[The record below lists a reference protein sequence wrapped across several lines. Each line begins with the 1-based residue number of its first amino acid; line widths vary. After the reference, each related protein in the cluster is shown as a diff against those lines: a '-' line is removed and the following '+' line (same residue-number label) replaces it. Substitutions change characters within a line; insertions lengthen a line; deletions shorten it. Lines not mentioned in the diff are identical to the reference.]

1 MERFVGIVLLVVAG
15 VLSTSGTAVSTGSNM
30 VCMSNITRDEIQ
42 VAVNGIKDDLQ
53 GLETIKESMTTRLD
67 TLMTALRTNNED
79 DDVANTISVLLE
91 YIPGVGSLYKAS
103 RTFINSL
110 EQEGLGLNV
119 IGGNIKDFLYID
131 NFDNPRVVTVHSV
144 FEDLSDDA
152 FRSVLN
158 SLMGCGSNKV
168 RVEAAVKR
176 HLADVDFNKKGFLLV
191 HHLKANDP
199 FHNRFLSNRVAI
211 AKYAL
216 TKGAVYLGLI
226 SYEVYVTKS
235 AFSVFIPNGFIEGA
249 PVKVTFKFDYTAD
262 GGRDHIV
269 KAPGTFGKSEID
281 ASNPDQFAIEML
293 RDEIYYWFTGT
304 VFIGD
309 LEILGGEEKEEYRL
323 INGYMDLTMYSLNP
337 NLPLGDVTR
346 LVALRDPVN

>member
-1 MERFVGIVLLVVAG
+1 M
-15 VLSTSGTAVSTGSNM
+15 
-30 VCMSNITRDEIQ
+30 
-42 VAVNGIKDDLQ
+42 
-53 GLETIKESMTTRLD
+53 
-67 TLMTALRTNNED
+67 
-79 DDVANTISVLLE
+79 LE

-103 RTFINSL
+103 QTFINSL

-119 IGGNIKDFLYID
+119 IGGNIKDFLYFD
-131 NFDNPRVVTVHSV
+131 NFDNPRMVT
-144 FEDLSDDA
+144 
-152 FRSVLN
+152 VLN
-158 SLMGCGSNKV
+158 SLMGRVSNKEE

-216 TKGAVYLGLI
+216 TKSAVYLGLI
-226 SYEVYVTKS
+226 SYETYVTKS

-249 PVKVTFKFDYTAD
+249 PVKVTYKFDYTVD
-262 GGRDHIV
+262 CSRDHIV
-269 KAPGTFGKSEID
+269 KAPGTFWKSEID

-293 RDEIYYWFTGT
+293 RDETYYWFTGT

-337 NLPLGDVTR
+337 NFPLGDITR
-346 LVALRDPVN
+346 LVAFEDPVN